1 MDPTAQNNKQQED
14 QNQLNAKRKS
24 PQNPIQPGQFIVA
37 QEEKSQDNQQFAPP
51 PPPPTEPVSVPQ
63 VPLADLGQNS
73 DLVAPVTPQDAD
85 LSKVINQQLAGS
97 SAPSQS
103 APPPPQPPPQPP
115 FGVPPQG
122 NFGQPDPAPFNA
134 APVQNQM
141 QQPQDEPKSKIKL
154 LIIIASALILIG
166 LVFGLVWFFVL
177 SKKGE
182 EAAKTENSEVQ
193 FEEPS
198 PIPIRET
205 GGFGDLPQATG
216 EAPVTPPPGQ
226 NQEQLGQG
234 ENMSPPPVQSP

>member
-14 QNQLNAKRKS
+14 QNQVNAKRKS

-103 APPPPQPPPQPP
+103 APPPPPPPPQPP

-177 SKKGE
+177 SKRGE

-193 FEEPS
+193 FVEPS

-216 EAPVTPPPGQ
+216 EAPVTLPPGQ
-226 NQEQLGQG
+226 TQEQPDQG
-234 ENMSPPPVQSP
+234 ENLSPPPVQSP